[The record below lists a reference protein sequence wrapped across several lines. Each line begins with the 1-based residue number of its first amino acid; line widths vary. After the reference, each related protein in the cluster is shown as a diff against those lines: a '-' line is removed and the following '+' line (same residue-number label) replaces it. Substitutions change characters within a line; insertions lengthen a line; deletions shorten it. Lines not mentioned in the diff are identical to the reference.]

1 MTPRFLVRTAT
12 LSRSMVCF
20 ESLVKS
26 LSDTSRALASEC
38 SMIMSSSSPEK
49 SGRIG
54 TATMPA
60 DVTAK

>member
-1 MTPRFLVRTAT
+1 
-12 LSRSMVCF
+12 
-20 ESLVKS
+20 
-26 LSDTSRALASEC
+26 
-38 SMIMSSSSPEK
+38 MIMSSSSPEK